1 MFQIGWNIFESEIK
15 LLFHHPDN
23 YRQMDSILWQVFE
36 INFIF
41 VLNHHFC
48 FINLAI
54 YCFPDSVV
62 ILTK

>member
-41 VLNHHFC
+41 VLNYYFC

-54 YCFPDSVV
+54 
-62 ILTK
+62 